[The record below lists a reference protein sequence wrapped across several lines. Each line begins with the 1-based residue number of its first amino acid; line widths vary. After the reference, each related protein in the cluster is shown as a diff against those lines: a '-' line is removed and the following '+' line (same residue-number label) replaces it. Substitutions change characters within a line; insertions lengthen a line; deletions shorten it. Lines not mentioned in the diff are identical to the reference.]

1 MPLEPYLRGRKW
13 WVRGTVDYNG
23 SPITAYYRRSTGTL
37 TEEAAREWVAAETDR
52 QRRRYLIGEETS
64 ELTFAEAVT
73 LYPAKPKDAGYLIP
87 LVKEIGERTVSSLT
101 PKEIR
106 ALGPKL
112 YPKLSTDTWQRYVV
126 TPVKAVILNAHEE
139 GLCPPIRIKSYSKK
153 ERIEQDERRGK
164 QSRAV
169 KSPFTR
175 KWVDAFAAEADIYNA
190 AMVRFIF
197 ETAARID
204 QVVSL
209 EPNHLD
215 LMNHRVLLKAQKG
228 HPEQWVKISTAM
240 VVTLANLPP
249 RQPKN
254 RRTGVRGKPRV
265 FGYAGRSGMLKA
277 WKTICKNAGI
287 EYLSPHSGRHG
298 FYTELRVNQGVDP
311 VTAAKMGRWSNH
323 ALPDKTY
330 AHTDAEEA
338 EIRERFRTIPVQP
351 ETPKKAKGRK

>member
-1 MPLEPYLRGRKW
+1 MPLEPYKRGRKW
-13 WVRGTVDYNG
+13 WVRGTIDYDG
-23 SPITAYYRRSTGTL
+23 SPITGYYRRSTGTL
-37 TEEAAREWVAAETDR
+37 TEEAAREWITAETER
-52 QRRRYLIGEETS
+52 QRRRYLFGEEQ
-64 ELTFAEAVT
+64 EQLTFADAVV

-87 LVKEIGERTVSSLT
+87 LVKEIGGRPVASLT

-112 YPKLSTDTWQRYVV
+112 YPDLSTDTWQRYVV

-139 GLCPPIRIKSYSKK
+139 GLCPPIRIKGYSRK
-153 ERIEQDERRGK
+153 ERVEQDERRGK
-164 QSRAV
+164 QSRIEKA
-169 KSPFTR
+169 PFTR
-175 KWVDAFAAEADIYNA
+175 EWVDAFVAEADVYNA
-190 AMVRFIF
+190 AMVQFIF

-204 QVVSL
+204 QVVSI
-209 EPNHLD
+209 EPKHLD
-215 LMNHRVLLKAQKG
+215 LMNHQVKLKAQKG

-254 RRTGVRGKPRV
+254 RQTGERGKHRV

-277 WKTICKNAGI
+277 WRSICSRAGI

-330 AHTDAEEA
+330 AHSDAEEA
-338 EIRERFRTIPVQP
+338 AIRERFRTNPVQY
-351 ETPKKAKGRK
+351 KKRKSSKS